1 MNPAVLLFTLVT
13 SVAVGMAFGLLP
25 ALKTWNANQQPSL
38 KSGGRS
44 STGVHHRAQS
54 GLVVA
59 QTALTLTLLV
69 GAGLLF
75 RTIRHL
81 WNVNPGFDTHQLI
94 AFKASLSP
102 EFTRTPHAMRAA
114 YQQLIERIQGI
125 AGVQA
130 ADLTTLVP
138 LSGMDNG
145 IPFWVGQE
153 EPRSLAEAPRA
164 LTYSVGPDYFRTM
177 GIPLLHGRSFTPAD
191 TLQSEQVGI
200 IDSTLAETYFPSQ
213 DPVGQSFTFASVGA
227 FRIVGVVGHVKHW
240 SLGTAALDGRV
251 QVYTSFYQLSDQWL
265 PVLHEST
272 TVLVR
277 TQLKA
282 GALMPAV
289 RNAIYGSGGAQPVYD
304 VHTMQQAV
312 SASMATQ
319 SFPMVLLGAF
329 AGLALLLASV
339 GSYGLLANFVQYRT
353 KEIGVRMALGAQRA
367 DVFRMVIR
375 QGLRLTLAGIVTGRG
390 GRVHSHAR
398 AFQLLTPA
406 VRDWSKRSADAGR
419 CIAPLDCNRRIGL
432 LHPRAPRDHGGPH
445 DSAPAGISR
454 WNFRAFFSYCH

>member
-1 MNPAVLLFTLVT
+1 LNPAVLLFTLVT
-13 SVAVGMAFGLLP
+13 SVAVGMVFGLLP
-25 ALKTWNANQQPSL
+25 ALKTWKANQQPAL

-44 STGVHHRAQS
+44 STGVHYRKQS

-69 GAGLLF
+69 GTGLLF

-94 AFKASLSP
+94 SFKASLSP
-102 EFTRTPHAMRAA
+102 EFTRTPQAMRTA

-125 AGVQA
+125 AGVQS

-164 LTYSVGPDYFRTM
+164 LTYSVGPDYFQTM

-200 IDSTLAETYFPSQ
+200 IDNTLAETYFPGQ
-213 DPVGQSFTFASVGA
+213 DPVGQTFTFARVGA

-265 PVLHEST
+265 PVLHTST

-277 TQLKA
+277 TQLNA
-282 GALMPAV
+282 GSLMPAV
-289 RNAIYGSGGAQPVYD
+289 RSAIYGSGGAQPVYD

-319 SFPMVLLGAF
+319 SFPMILLGAF

-375 QGLRLTLAGIVTGRG
+375 QGLRLTLAGIVTGLVG
-390 GRVHSHAR
+390 AFILTRVLSSFSH
-398 AFQLLTPA
+398 LLFGIGANDPLTLAGASLLLIATAVLACYIPA
-406 VRDWSKRSADAGR
+406 RSATMV
-419 CIAPLDCNRRIGL
+419 APMAALRQE
-432 LHPRAPRDHGGPH
+432 
-445 DSAPAGISR
+445 
-454 WNFRAFFSYCH
+454 